1 MGTDKEKRGPT
12 EFMAKSRLSFNRDLF
27 FCRFSA
33 VKPTS
38 SFTRP
43 IPIGAVSLFISIRAH
58 PWFNS
63 FGCGSVPRQ
72 DFALKSFFC
81 LSRNHATEPMNIDK
95 SQHRIRKMFGEISPR
110 YDFLNHVLSGGTD
123 FYWRWRTV
131 RTVLPNGNDPILDV
145 CCGTGDL
152 AIAYWKKG
160 NRRTQVVG
168 TDFTHEM
175 LELANKKTSN
185 FVTTSSAEQADQAIT
200 FLEADT
206 QQLPFA
212 DDRFQIV
219 SVGFGLRNVTD
230 TEQGL
235 REMVRVCRPGG
246 FVVVLE
252 FSMPGNR
259 ILRGL
264 YRWYFKHILP
274 RIGQLLARNRESA
287 YNYLP
292 QSVSEFSQG
301 EKLAEIMRHCGLESV
316 RWKSLTFGVAT
327 LYWGVKPELL

>member
-1 MGTDKEKRGPT
+1 
-12 EFMAKSRLSFNRDLF
+12 
-27 FCRFSA
+27 
-33 VKPTS
+33 
-38 SFTRP
+38 
-43 IPIGAVSLFISIRAH
+43 
-58 PWFNS
+58 
-63 FGCGSVPRQ
+63 
-72 DFALKSFFC
+72 
-81 LSRNHATEPMNIDK
+81 MNVDK
-95 SQHRIRKMFGEISPR
+95 SQHRIRKMFGEISGR
-110 YDFLNHVLSGGTD
+110 YDFLNHLLSGGTD

-131 RTVLPNGNDPILDV
+131 RAVPLNGNDPILDV

-160 NRRTQVVG
+160 GRRIPVVG

-175 LELANKKTSN
+175 LELANKKTAKYATAST
-185 FVTTSSAEQADQAIT
+185 VEKTDRTIS

-206 QQLPFA
+206 QQLPFTN
-212 DDRFQIV
+212 DRFQIV

-230 TEQGL
+230 TERGL
-235 REMVRVCRPGG
+235 REMVRVCKPGG

-259 ILRGL
+259 ILRGM

-274 RIGQLLARNRESA
+274 RIGQLFARNRESA

-292 QSVSEFSQG
+292 QSVSEFPQD
-301 EKLAEIMRHCGLESV
+301 EKLAEIMRHCGLKPV

-327 LYWGVKPELL
+327 LYWGEKPAAL

>member
-1 MGTDKEKRGPT
+1 
-12 EFMAKSRLSFNRDLF
+12 
-27 FCRFSA
+27 
-33 VKPTS
+33 
-38 SFTRP
+38 
-43 IPIGAVSLFISIRAH
+43 
-58 PWFNS
+58 
-63 FGCGSVPRQ
+63 
-72 DFALKSFFC
+72 
-81 LSRNHATEPMNIDK
+81 MNVDK
-95 SQHRIRKMFGEISPR
+95 SQHRIRKMFGEISGQ
-110 YDFLNHVLSGGTD
+110 YDFLNHLLSGGTD
-123 FYWRWRTV
+123 YYWRWRTV
-131 RTVLPNGNDPILDV
+131 RTVSPNGNDPILDV

-175 LELANKKTSN
+175 LKLANKKTSK
-185 FVTTSSAEQADQAIT
+185 FAITSSAEQADQAIS

-230 TEQGL
+230 TERGL

-274 RIGQLLARNRESA
+274 RIGQLFARNRESA

-292 QSVSEFSQG
+292 QSVSEFPQD
-301 EKLAEIMRHCGLESV
+301 EELAEIMRHCGLEPV
-316 RWKSLTFGVAT
+316 RWKPLTFGIAT
-327 LYWGVKPELL
+327 LYWGEKPGSAC